1 MSNFNNFNIN
11 IINSNYKF
19 VVICEIGE
27 IPSFCTACYRAG
39 RTGEEFMKFAK
50 TQFIHNFCMPN
61 AILTFKEY
69 IVDYASKETA
79 EIGNKVIDKY
89 LKQLEGTEFYTK
101 IVDGLKQIENGK
113 RDVRF

>member
-1 MSNFNNFNIN
+1 
-11 IINSNYKF
+11 
-19 VVICEIGE
+19 
-27 IPSFCTACYRAG
+27 
-39 RTGEEFMKFAK
+39 MKFAK

-89 LKQLEGTEFYTK
+89 LAMEGK
-101 IVDGLKQIENGK
+101 
-113 RDVRF
+113 

>member
-1 MSNFNNFNIN
+1 
-11 IINSNYKF
+11 
-19 VVICEIGE
+19 
-27 IPSFCTACYRAG
+27 
-39 RTGEEFMKFAK
+39 
-50 TQFIHNFCMPN
+50 MPN

-79 EIGNKVIDKY
+79 EIGNKVIEKY
-89 LKQLEGTEFYTK
+89 LKQLKETEYYNK